1 MMDVGRMNR
10 IGRTPGEV
18 MTKGYIPAAQLYD
31 NPEQVQSNSLLH
43 KFSVTTKSLRS
54 MVILGLSPGI

>member
-43 KFSVTTKSLRS
+43 KFSVTTKSL
-54 MVILGLSPGI
+54 